1 MILFLRKAYSF
12 LKAYWYVPAIL
23 IAIIAMIAVYR
34 KVPDSLW
41 GILLKRR
48 ELHQR
53 EVEEIQKIH
62 DEEIQKREKALET
75 YHETIKA
82 IEEKYEEDSINL
94 TSARKKEIKKIVE
107 ETNGNPDLLAKK
119 LADQMGFEIV
129 YPKE

>member
-12 LKAYWYVPAIL
+12 IKAYWYVPAI
-23 IAIIAMIAVYR
+23 IVAIIAMIIAYR
-34 KVPDSLW
+34 KVPTSLW
-41 GILLKRR
+41 NVLLKRQ

-62 DEEIQKREKALET
+62 DEEIEKREQALKT

-82 IEEKYEEDSINL
+82 IEEKYEEDSLNL
-94 TSARKKEIKKIVE
+94 TNTRKKEIKKIIE
-107 ETNGNPDLLAKK
+107 ETNGNSDLLAKR